1 MSKAKRFIWICVV
14 LLFAGSV
21 SWWSSKNESGV
32 AYHIQEEVLQLVP
45 RFAENPNV
53 IEAVVVD
60 PLLQSILATTLQKAL
75 RRADVQGLSIVVV
88 VSDGD
93 SDFYGDGTATH
104 VASLEV
110 GQQVIGG
117 LRIVCMGKEEPL
129 RIAGVFT
136 GSEQ

>member
-1 MSKAKRFIWICVV
+1 VSKAKRFIWICVV

-21 SWWSSKNESGV
+21 SWWSSKNEAGV
-32 AYHIQEEVLQLVP
+32 AHHIQEEVLQLVP

-53 IEAVVVD
+53 IEAVVID
-60 PLLQSILATTLQKAL
+60 PLLQSILATTLQRAL
-75 RRADVQGLSIVVV
+75 WQADAQGVSIVVV

-117 LRIVCMGKEEPL
+117 LRVVCVGEEDPL
-129 RIAGVFT
+129 RITGVFS

>member
-1 MSKAKRFIWICVV
+1 VSKAKRFIWICVV
-14 LLFAGSV
+14 LLFAGSI

-32 AYHIQEEVLQLVP
+32 AYHIQEEVLRLVP
-45 RFAENPNV
+45 RFAENPNI

-75 RRADVQGLSIVVV
+75 RRADAQGLSIVVV

>member
-32 AYHIQEEVLQLVP
+32 AYHIQEEVLRLVP
-45 RFAENPNV
+45 RFAENPNI

-75 RRADVQGLSIVVV
+75 RRADAQGLSIVVV

>member
-14 LLFAGSV
+14 LLFAGSI

-32 AYHIQEEVLQLVP
+32 AYHIQEEVLRLVP
-45 RFAENPNV
+45 RFAENPNI

-75 RRADVQGLSIVVV
+75 RRADAQGLSIVVV

>member
-1 MSKAKRFIWICVV
+1 MN
-14 LLFAGSV
+14 LL
-21 SWWSSKNESGV
+21 
-32 AYHIQEEVLQLVP
+32 Y
-45 RFAENPNV
+45 
-53 IEAVVVD
+53 VVVAGAHHACAG
-60 PLLQSILATTLQKAL
+60 ILPP
-75 RRADVQGLSIVVV
+75 VVVV